1 MTDEVKE
8 ALELDGEQADSESND
23 VTDSPKTEYISD
35 DNTTDERKNRS
46 NWKQLSTAKKEL
58 EKELRSEKEE
68 KAQLLTELEK
78 VKEWANSLYEEG
90 QKKPFGVTK
99 KEEKALEAKES
110 KIEEKIFL
118 IENKDAKEYL
128 DDIQTAR
135 KKF

>member
-23 VTDSPKTEYISD
+23 VTDSPKTEDISD

>member
-8 ALELDGEQADSESND
+8 ALELDGDQEDSESND
-23 VTDSPKTEYISD
+23 GTDSQKKEDISD

-68 KAQLLTELEK
+68 KAQLLSELEK
-78 VKEWANSLYEEG
+78 VKDWANSLYEEG
-90 QKKPFGVTK
+90 QKKPFSV
-99 KEEKALEAKES
+99 KEEKVLEAKES

-128 DDIQTAR
+128 DDIQTIR

>member
-8 ALELDGEQADSESND
+8 ELELDGEQESSESNN
-23 VTDSPKTEYISD
+23 VTDSLKTEDIAD
-35 DNTTDERKNRS
+35 DNTADARKNKS

-58 EKELRSEKEE
+58 EKELRSEREE
-68 KAQLLTELEK
+68 KAQLISELEK

-90 QKKPFGVTK
+90 QNKPFSVTK

-110 KIEEKIFL
+110 KIEERLFL

-128 DDIQTAR
+128 DEIQGAR

>member
-23 VTDSPKTEYISD
+23 VTDSLKTEDISD
-35 DNTTDERKNRS
+35 DNTTDERKNKS

-58 EKELRSEKEE
+58 EKQLRSEKEE
-68 KAQLLTELEK
+68 KAQLLSELEK

-90 QKKPFGVTK
+90 QKKPFGV

-110 KIEEKIFL
+110 KIEEKLFL

-128 DDIQTAR
+128 DDIQSAR

>member
-23 VTDSPKTEYISD
+23 VTDSLKTEDISD
-35 DNTTDERKNRS
+35 DNTTDERKNQS
-46 NWKQLSTAKKEL
+46 NWKKMSIAKKEV
-58 EKELRSEKEE
+58 EKELRSEREE
-68 KAQLLTELEK
+68 KAQLLSELEK

-90 QKKPFGVTK
+90 QSKPFSVK
-99 KEEKALEAKES
+99 KEEKAIKAEES
-110 KIEEKIFL
+110 ELAERVFL

-128 DDIQTAR
+128 DDIQATR